1 MKKRSSKLLT
11 MKFLFS
17 MAMVLSLFLA
27 TASQAMAMTG
37 KEIVDKVKEEYGDF
51 NDMVGKMQ
59 IKTFDKKGLINDR
72 QVMFFTKKE
81 KDTDTTKSLLKF
93 LSPSDVKG
101 TALLDQGNDIMY
113 MYLPDFHK
121 TKRIAGSAKT
131 GSFMGTDFTYN
142 DLSLINYDTSDYVS
156 KLIAE
161 DSEAYYVELR
171 DKDLK
176 NSDYDHLVMSVRK
189 SDFFPTEIKFY
200 DKGKKECKVLNAYK
214 VTQYGKHKFPKELK
228 MVDLTSDHRTEIY
241 LDQPEFDVGLKDS
254 IFTER
259 TMTRSNIKY

>member
-1 MKKRSSKLLT
+1 MKKGILNTST
-11 MKFLFS
+11 MKSLFS
-17 MAMVLSLFLA
+17 MAMVLSLFFT

-37 KEIVDKVKEEYGDF
+37 QEVVDKVKDEYGDF

-59 IKTFDKKGLINDR
+59 IKTFDHKGLINDR

-81 KDTDTTKSLLKF
+81 KDADITKSLLKF

-156 KLIAE
+156 KLVTE

-171 DKDLK
+171 DKDIK
-176 NSDYDHLVMSVRK
+176 KSDYDHLLMKVLK
-189 SDFFPTEIKFY
+189 SDFFPMEIKFY
-200 DKGKKECKVLNAYK
+200 DKGKKECKILTADQ
-214 VTQYGKHKFPKELK
+214 VTQYGKHKFPKNLK
-228 MVDLTSDHRTEIY
+228 MVDLTSAHRTEINV
-241 LDQPEFDVGLKDS
+241 DQPEFDVGLKDD